1 MNHPPILYWSRNRD
15 LDDVVKRRGF
25 PMVRVEMIHQWQLA
39 KYEEDASGQRT
50 GRYAIDAEN
59 MWPYAQ
65 NLSGQ
70 GGVMIVNLEHDAR
83 HAARYGDGL
92 VAYDPRRSTPEEIA
106 RTVELVNDVMLPMEI
121 MAPSMLRTVTLSC
134 NLPYFR
140 FGREG
145 EAGWMRAADRLTDL
159 GMFARQTAH
168 FIDCWATDDNPQ
180 GDWMIARP
188 AIGARAAVDEGQF
201 EQSVRLARHL
211 PTLPIIMQWAPAT
224 RNGVPMRP
232 GILARNVH
240 HNLESAPHVDPFLWI
255 TGVQAFD
262 GRTNPDGSVKIVDW
276 PQGTPEGDYLIRELE
291 RIFVTGSSVLV
302 GQASRKVE
310 ASA

>member
-1 MNHPPILYWSRNRD
+1 MSEEPVMYWSRNRD

-39 KYEEDASGQRT
+39 TYEEDASGIRT
-50 GRYAIDAEN
+50 GRYAIDAEK
-59 MWPYAQ
+59 MWPHAQ

-92 VAYDPRRSTPEEIA
+92 VSYDPRRSTPEEIA

-168 FIDCWATDDNPQ
+168 FIDCWAADYNPQ

-188 AIGARAAVDEGQF
+188 GIAGDEGQF
-201 EQSVRLARHL
+201 DQSVRLARHL

-232 GILARNVH
+232 GILARNVN
-240 HNLESAPHVDPFLWI
+240 HNIESAPHVEPFIWI
-255 TGVQAFD
+255 SGVNAFD
-262 GRTNPDGSVKIVDW
+262 GRTNPDGSRTIVDW
-276 PQGTPEGDYLIRELE
+276 VQGTPEGDYLVRELE
-291 RIFVTGSSVLV
+291 RIFTSGNQILV
-302 GQASRKVE
+302 GMVNEKAE